1 MSVYLIYFLISIVL
15 QLAFAELLT
24 VNGFQPNIILLFVI
38 LSSISMDNTSRA
50 TIIGFFVGL
59 FSDLVLFNG
68 FYLGLSSLVFSVCGY
83 LASQVSFN
91 FAHRNFDLYW
101 LILVFV
107 GSGLYSL
114 FRYDFFF
121 FNDMIFFLKNWFSV
135 SIYTSFVGFVITR
148 AFRVKQLVLDDA

>member
-1 MSVYLIYFLISIVL
+1 MSIYIIYFLTSIIF
-15 QLAFAELLT
+15 QLTFAELLSI
-24 VNGFQPNIILLFVI
+24 NGFQPNIILLFII

-50 TIIGFFVGL
+50 TVTGFIIGL
-59 FSDLVLFNG
+59 FADLLLFNG
-68 FYLGLSSLVFSVCGY
+68 FYLGLSSLVFSVCSY

-101 LILVFV
+101 LVLVFV
-107 GSGLYSL
+107 GTGLYSL

-135 SIYTSFVGFVITR
+135 SLYTAFVGFVITR
-148 AFRVKQLVLDDA
+148 IFKVKQLVLEDA